1 MNDQKEKII
10 IGFDMD
16 GVIVNN
22 TQPKIRLAKALGF
35 KLLPEQTPSEIISKH
50 LPLLVLRELQRNL
63 YDNIETALT
72 TPLMR
77 GARGV
82 LTAVKKSGF
91 PYFLISRRR
100 IPHIAQGILKKHG
113 LWPYFF
119 DEDNAFFVLEP
130 EDKDVKA
137 AQLGV
142 THYIDDEVGVISKLN
157 SVKCRFLFD
166 QFNIFSHQP
175 HYTKVT
181 SWAEVKKRLFG

>member
-130 EDKDVKA
+130 EDKDVKPFSDVPALSTHHVPTDLSVADIAQVVAVELHTVVPVPAEA
-137 AQLGV
+137 AAAIAFATERQ
-142 THYIDDEVGVISKLN
+142 
-157 SVKCRFLFD
+157 
-166 QFNIFSHQP
+166 NI
-175 HYTKVT
+175 
-181 SWAEVKKRLFG
+181 

>member
-77 GARGV
+77 GARRSDCGEEIRFPLFPDIPPADSPHRPGDTKKTRSLAV
-82 LTAVKKSGF
+82 LF
-91 PYFLISRRR
+91 R
-100 IPHIAQGILKKHG
+100 
-113 LWPYFF
+113 
-119 DEDNAFFVLEP
+119 
-130 EDKDVKA
+130 
-137 AQLGV
+137 
-142 THYIDDEVGVISKLN
+142 
-157 SVKCRFLFD
+157 
-166 QFNIFSHQP
+166 
-175 HYTKVT
+175 
-181 SWAEVKKRLFG
+181 